1 MLEGIPVQNREGE
14 NPPPADSQPPGSQI
28 TITSPTPPGD
38 STILQKN
45 IDEVTFFNNNSYKS
59 EYFRVHKKLEKV
71 INSSSRIN
79 FLQSCINLKILPP
92 NSKSKCN
99 HNPRFSQ
106 EASQLFTENLRF
118 ISFENLKIGLKEE
131 RRYLDKCKLE
141 LKAAKTQIHSL
152 ISEPN
157 LHVFFN
163 ERLTQDKLSLSKQA
177 LNKHKQKLICLLK
190 KENKPLPAFLNTNS
204 TNDERKSRK
213 NRKFVKRNRYKR
225 LKKRIDRK
233 MQLPLVTNF
242 SDIAVTKDM
251 ESLLNKGLNYA
262 IVPKNVNT
270 TQIVAGFERMG
281 RTMNWMDKINKES
294 SVEGELDRSTS
305 DNFIKV
311 PWKPTSIKQPEGTPT
326 TDLTTFLNGSLSCI
340 LGSDLK
346 KTHRNL
352 PENERDAMDKLVKLQ
367 KNRTI
372 TIKPMDKMGGVAI
385 LNTNEYI
392 SGMEQILKAKFR
404 DENGTNHLYFRT
416 LENPEA
422 EQLQF
427 NHLEE
432 LKEVVKKG
440 KDREWI
446 GKDEAKW
453 LVPDN
458 YAPGRL
464 YGLVKD
470 HVDPAKWPAGG
481 KIPPLRPV
489 ESASGTTFENASHFV
504 DYHSNHLVKEIP
516 SFIEDTPDLLR
527 FLDSENRKG
536 PLPAGCVPVTL
547 DVSALYTNIPIEEGM
562 HYFQEFL
569 DRRKDKIVPTSFL
582 ITLLG
587 MVLSCNI
594 LTFNNK
600 FYWQEVGVA
609 MGTRVAPTFA
619 NIFMS
624 FIEKAMLRTWTGPM
638 PLWYKR
644 YIDDCI
650 MLWTGTED
658 QLLLFLTHINNIHP
672 LIKFKASYDFTTK
685 KVEFL
690 DTVISVT
697 EHGFIR
703 TSLFTKPGKKCT
715 YLLPSSCHPGHITQN
730 IPYSLALRLKR
741 ICSENL
747 DFLAQLDILRE
758 KLLGRGYKQNF
769 IGKSFEKV
777 IDISRE
783 TALIKTEKKTV
794 KRVVLSLQFD
804 PRLPN
809 ISNILF
815 RFWKVMTQNPHLKR
829 TFPEAPMICWTRPKN
844 LRDYLIK
851 AKLPPIITERR
862 SDRDKN
868 GFSHCGRNCKMCQN
882 SPRFCKTVVNSK
894 TQEIFPILSK
904 LDCTSKNVIY
914 LITCRKNSGLCAGRK
929 PQYVGQTSRIVATR
943 FNEHAHSTR
952 VGSNTVGK
960 HFKEQ
965 GHDLHH
971 MEMVAIEK
979 VRSPDPW
986 IRLAREKLLIRTFD
1000 ATLNKIM

>member
-1 MLEGIPVQNREGE
+1 
-14 NPPPADSQPPGSQI
+14 
-28 TITSPTPPGD
+28 
-38 STILQKN
+38 
-45 IDEVTFFNNNSYKS
+45 
-59 EYFRVHKKLEKV
+59 
-71 INSSSRIN
+71 
-79 FLQSCINLKILPP
+79 
-92 NSKSKCN
+92 
-99 HNPRFSQ
+99 
-106 EASQLFTENLRF
+106 
-118 ISFENLKIGLKEE
+118 
-131 RRYLDKCKLE
+131 
-141 LKAAKTQIHSL
+141 
-152 ISEPN
+152 
-157 LHVFFN
+157 
-163 ERLTQDKLSLSKQA
+163 
-177 LNKHKQKLICLLK
+177 
-190 KENKPLPAFLNTNS
+190 
-204 TNDERKSRK
+204 
-213 NRKFVKRNRYKR
+213 
-225 LKKRIDRK
+225 
-233 MQLPLVTNF
+233 
-242 SDIAVTKDM
+242 
-251 ESLLNKGLNYA
+251 
-262 IVPKNVNT
+262 
-270 TQIVAGFERMG
+270 
-281 RTMNWMDKINKES
+281 
-294 SVEGELDRSTS
+294 
-305 DNFIKV
+305 
-311 PWKPTSIKQPEGTPT
+311 
-326 TDLTTFLNGSLSCI
+326 
-340 LGSDLK
+340 
-346 KTHRNL
+346 
-352 PENERDAMDKLVKLQ
+352 
-367 KNRTI
+367 
-372 TIKPMDKMGGVAI
+372 MDKMGGVAI

-392 SGMEQILKAKFR
+392 SGMEQLLQAEFR

-416 LENPEA
+416 LETFEA
-422 EQLQF
+422 DQLQF

-432 LKEVVKKG
+432 LKEVVRKG
-440 KDREWI
+440 KIRGWI
-446 GKDEAKW
+446 GEDEAKW

-504 DYHSNHLVKEIP
+504 DYHANHLVREIP

-624 FIEKAMLRTWTGPM
+624 FIEKTMLRTWTGPM

-644 YIDDCI
+644 FIDDCI
-650 MLWTGTED
+650 MLWTGTEE
-658 QLLLFLTHINNIHP
+658 QLVQFLTHINNIHP

-697 EHGFIR
+697 EQGFIK
-703 TSLFTKPGKKCT
+703 TSLFSKPGKKCT

-758 KLLGRGYKQNF
+758 KLLDRGYKQNF
-769 IGKSFEKV
+769 IAKAFEKV

-844 LRDYLIK
+844 LRDFLIK

-882 SPRFCKTVVNSK
+882 SPRFCRSVVNSK

-914 LITCRKNSGLCAGRK
+914 LITCRKNSGPCARRK

-952 VGSNTVGK
+952 VGSSTVGQ
-960 HFKEQ
+960 HFQEQ
-965 GHDLHH
+965 GHNLHH
-971 MEMVAIEK
+971 MEMVAIER
-979 VRSPDPW
+979 VRSTDPW
-986 IRLAREKLLIRTFD
+986 IRLAREKLLIRNFD